1 MKKINKKQ
9 VIQILFYG
17 SLWGILEATIG
28 HVLHFIPA
36 TIAGSIMFPIAG
48 IILYKAYQK
57 TESRQSLFYIGV
69 IAASIKSVDL
79 LLPQLSIY
87 KTINP
92 MISILLEAFVVV
104 LVVNLLISSSPQKK
118 YIAFPIASIG
128 WRAIFI
134 SWMGFQYVTTG
145 NLAPYITS
153 FAAGFEFVILVG
165 LLSGAIASIA
175 VFVLD
180 EIRFKVPELSS
191 KWMYATG
198 LFIIAIITTYTL

>member
-1 MKKINKKQ
+1 MNKKLT
-9 VIQILFYG
+9 IQILFYG
-17 SLWGILEATIG
+17 SLWGILEATI
-28 HVLHFIPA
+28 
-36 TIAGSIMFPIAG
+36 AGSIMFPIAG
-48 IILYKAYQK
+48 LILYKAYQK

-69 IAASIKSVDL
+69 VAASIKSVDL

-92 MISILLEAFVVV
+92 MISILLEAVVVV
-104 LVVNLLISSSPQKK
+104 LVVNLLISQAPQKK
-118 YIAFPIASIG
+118 YIALPIASIG

-134 SWMGFQYVTTG
+134 AWMGFQYITTG

-165 LLSGAIASIA
+165 LLSGAIASIGL
-175 VFVLD
+175 FVLD
-180 EIRFKVPELSS
+180 EIKFKVPELSS

-198 LFIIAIITTYTL
+198 LLIIAIITTYTL